1 MGVLV
6 LFLALLPRASGAGAV
21 YLMRAELPGPI
32 KNKLVPR
39 VSDTAKLLYSMYMGL
54 TVLETAALRLA
65 GMSWFDAV
73 NHAFSTISTGGFSV
87 RNASIAAYHS
97 PLISWIA
104 AIFMFLSGVNFSI
117 LFIAVRGRVR
127 DMLRSEE
134 LRLYAAMTVL
144 GTALICTNLVIQGKL
159 LFRDALVD
167 AAFETVSFMTTAG
180 YATTD
185 YTAWP
190 VFSQMILVILMFT
203 GACAGSASG
212 GMKLSRVL
220 LLGKSLRRE
229 LQKILHPNHVSV
241 IRVDGRQVEE
251 RVVASAGAYLVAYLL
266 LLLVGAAVVAWGQN
280 DFAEAFTIS
289 LACLSNIGPAMGSI
303 GPVGDFSSL
312 TEVSKLMMILWMLLG
327 RLELMPILVMLSPG
341 TWKER

>member
-1 MGVLV
+1 MGGMGVLV
-6 LFLALLPRASGAGAV
+6 LFLALLPRSSGAGAV

-32 KNKLVPR
+32 KDKLVPR
-39 VSDTAKLLYSMYMGL
+39 VSDTAKLLYSMYIGL

-73 NHAFSTISTGGFSV
+73 NHAFSTISTGSFSV

-97 PLISWIA
+97 PLTSWIA

-127 DMLRSEE
+127 DMLRCEE

-190 VFSQMILVILMFT
+190 VFSQMIL
-203 GACAGSASG
+203 
-212 GMKLSRVL
+212 
-220 LLGKSLRRE
+220 
-229 LQKILHPNHVSV
+229 
-241 IRVDGRQVEE
+241 
-251 RVVASAGAYLVAYLL
+251 
-266 LLLVGAAVVAWGQN
+266 
-280 DFAEAFTIS
+280 
-289 LACLSNIGPAMGSI
+289 
-303 GPVGDFSSL
+303 
-312 TEVSKLMMILWMLLG
+312 WMLLG
-327 RLELMPILVMLSPG
+327 RLELMPILVMLLPG